1 MIVKKEPYELER
13 ELQSITECLETI
25 ITEYLNE
32 YADYGWDSFTET
44 LANVSAQLYMMK
56 VMIANADLKHEYMN
70 R

>member
-1 MIVKKEPYELER
+1 MIVKKEPYELEG
-13 ELQSITECLETI
+13 ELRNITERLEAM
-25 ITEYLNE
+25 ITEYLDE

-56 VMIANADLKHEYMN
+56 VMIANADVKHEYMN